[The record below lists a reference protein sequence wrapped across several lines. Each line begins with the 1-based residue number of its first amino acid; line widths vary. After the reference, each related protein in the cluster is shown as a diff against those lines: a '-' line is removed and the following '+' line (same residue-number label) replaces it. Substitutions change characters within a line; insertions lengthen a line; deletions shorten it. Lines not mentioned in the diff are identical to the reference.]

1 MGVAPVLAAN
11 LRIARCPEE
20 GKLVKILRDSHTLG
34 LARDDGDISWILD
47 GSDGSGS
54 EHELLPGL
62 AEIEDVVLGLV
73 AAVNVLAHSVIVVD
87 VSEVDFGGDHSA
99 DVSLRGSKNGHVGG
113 HVWSDSV

>member
-1 MGVAPVLAAN
+1 
-11 LRIARCPEE
+11 
-20 GKLVKILRDSHTLG
+20 LRDSHTLG

-47 GSDGSGS
+47 GSDGSGG